1 MCQVLNEELIPGA
14 SDLGFPSRGHRVL
27 FHVCGTCSLGDPN
40 SHLGEDEHPQRPLW
54 PTLATPHGFFFNLL
68 LLL

>member
-14 SDLGFPSRGHRVL
+14 SDLGFPSRVHRVL